1 MTTLMRWN
9 PFMQVSD
16 LRRTMDILED
26 FAPIRMW
33 RNVEPTRLS
42 FPTDLFE
49 TDDNVVVKAV
59 LPGIKPEDVEIT
71 VVEGVLGLLGEVPL
85 EVAAQTRVVVVD
97 AQGDRRPQLTLGRD
111 DLPARVMKIEVP
123 ESTDEGRFVAPDLP
137 RVEVGLDG
145 LGTWPIGVGVTAA
158 FPKAMGL
165 HVAKHR
171 RVARLSPE
179 RPVLVEPPLPPLA
192 ERAAQLIHGEFGLA
206 RLMPAGRATQPLS
219 TL

>member
-71 VVEGVLGLLGEVPL
+71 VVEGVLTIKGEAKYEQKTEGDNYYHQEIHYGAFSRSIPL
-85 EVAAQTRVVVVD
+85 PSRVKEEKAQ
-97 AQGDRRPQLTLGRD
+97 AEFEHGILTITL
-111 DLPARVMKIEVP
+111 
-123 ESTDEGRFVAPDLP
+123 
-137 RVEVGLDG
+137 
-145 LGTWPIGVGVTAA
+145 
-158 FPKAMGL
+158 PKAEE
-165 HVAKHR
+165 AKPKMIKIQQ
-171 RVARLSPE
+171 VGS
-179 RPVLVEPPLPPLA
+179 
-192 ERAAQLIHGEFGLA
+192 
-206 RLMPAGRATQPLS
+206 
-219 TL
+219 